1 MPVVCLRSAM
11 TGGYGIS
18 RRSPAHCS
26 SKRNTFFGS
35 RRGLVS
41 RLACLRQ
48 QSRRLQY
55 LNISAIAAPELG
67 TPDAIAGTAA
77 GDPGKYQNT
86 DWASAFTSQLQE
98 YDYWVTDVE
107 GVVPDTLRGTL
118 FRNGPGRFER
128 GQQKYEHMLDGDG
141 YVCSFSFNNEGR
153 MHFRSAYVRT
163 SELEKEA
170 EADAVL
176 YRNTFG
182 TQPRKP
188 WGPLQNAFD
197 LYLKNPANTNVV
209 LWGNRLLA
217 LWEAG
222 CPFEMDPHTLETHPG
237 PETLGGFLRSGIA
250 PSTTGADFLDKAIGL
265 GKACTAH
272 PHVVHGQG
280 VSDRLAIFSWQSQI
294 KPLAGS
300 EMTIDINEFD
310 ENWQKVAGQKFT
322 MHKSFFNPH
331 DFAVSKN
338 YYVFFQNAMSFKMG
352 QYLLGLKGPAQCVN
366 FEDGPMKVHLVPRN
380 GGKPIVID
388 GVEPS
393 FLIHHANAYEEGEEV
408 VVWSSGWSPEAVRV
422 LATSSGSGML
432 GSWKVVM
439 DGDFNDVPVSSLWSH
454 RINTR
459 TGEVKRHCLFAQ
471 SNDHPRVNPSFYSRP
486 TRYVYINMCMTEDA
500 DISNPPQVSSD
511 SVPPLPPPSTV
522 VPLASNIVPAPA
534 FLGRTLQS
542 IPQPAAQV
550 SALPG
555 LSGVSWTTEG
565 AGSSDSLLPPAVT
578 LPMSLPLSLH
588 AYAICDT
595 TPYTEVPLPV
605 GGAPAEPANILRQSF
620 NTAKERLSR
629 LSRLSISDA
638 LASFDH
644 SSSDSSSSSFESS
657 YDQATGEG
665 LSSMESSMEE
675 EAFPVTASKLNGK
688 TAGSTR
694 DMGSLEWL
702 NLCSGPPKAKLLT
715 SI

>member
-1 MPVVCLRSAM
+1 MAVILRLNTLDQPTQRHQRLSAPDA
-11 TGGYGIS
+11 S
-18 RRSPAHCS
+18 
-26 SKRNTFFGS
+26 
-35 RRGLVS
+35 
-41 RLACLRQ
+41 
-48 QSRRLQY
+48 QSRRLQH
-55 LNISAIAAPELG
+55 LNVSAIAAPELG

-86 DWASAFTSQLQE
+86 DWASAFTSQLHE

-128 GQQKYEHMLDGDG
+128 GEQKYEHMLDGDG
-141 YVCSFSFNNEGR
+141 YVCSFSFNDEGR

-209 LWGNRLLA
+209 LWGDRLLA

-280 VSDRLAIFSWQSQI
+280 TSDRLAIFSWQSQI

-380 GGKPIVID
+380 GDKPIVID

-486 TRYVYINMCMTEDA
+486 TRYVYVNMCMTEDA
-500 DISNPPQVSSD
+500 DISNPPQAFTRVD
-511 SVPPLPPPSTV
+511 THTGEAQTWFPGRRCFCEELVFVPGPNAATKEDDGYLLGLVYDAAKHKSF
-522 VPLASNIVPAPA
+522 LSILDASN
-534 FLGRTLQS
+534 FSKG
-542 IPQPAAQV
+542 
-550 SALPG
+550 
-555 LSGVSWTTEG
+555 
-565 AGSSDSLLPPAVT
+565 
-578 LPMSLPLSLH
+578 
-588 AYAICDT
+588 
-595 TPYTEVPLPV
+595 PV
-605 GGAPAEPANILRQSF
+605 
-620 NTAKERLSR
+620 
-629 LSRLSISDA
+629 
-638 LASFDH
+638 
-644 SSSDSSSSSFESS
+644 
-657 YDQATGEG
+657 
-665 LSSMESSMEE
+665 
-675 EAFPVTASKLNGK
+675 
-688 TAGSTR
+688 
-694 DMGSLEWL
+694 
-702 NLCSGPPKAKLLT
+702 AKLWLKHHVPHGLHGFF
-715 SI
+715 SPKYFGPES